1 VRLRKEGA
9 DIKVQGLPSKST
21 VKGSSVPRVSAAQ
34 ARLLLMGAQGLLAD
48 PGRAA
53 TPAAVFELVRRMG
66 FVQLDSI
73 SYVERAHH
81 LTLSSRLHAY
91 RREHFA
97 RLLERDRSLFEH
109 WTHDA
114 SAVPTEWFP
123 HWKPRFARAA
133 ARMRASGW
141 WQERMGADADRI
153 IDSVR
158 ARILTE
164 GALRSQDFEHER
176 GQSSAWWGW
185 KPQKAALEYLWHT
198 GELMVVRREKFQKV
212 YDLTGRV
219 FPEPHSAS
227 APTEDEHTEWAC
239 SNALERLVVATPK
252 ELAEFWA
259 AIDPARAKSWC
270 EAAVREGRIVPVLVE
285 PFDAEASKPR
295 PAYALPDWERRL
307 KRLPEPPRI
316 TRLLSPFDPV
326 LRDRAR
332 AGRLFGFDYRFEA
345 FVPEPQR
352 RFGYYVLPVLEG
364 DRLVGRIDPKLHR
377 DEGVLKIRRV
387 YWEPGVRATR
397 ERLKGLK
404 EAAERL
410 AHFVGAEKVEW
421 PKAEARP

>member
-1 VRLRKEGA
+1 
-9 DIKVQGLPSKST
+9 
-21 VKGSSVPRVSAAQ
+21 VSAAQ

-53 TPAAVFELVRRMG
+53 TKTAVFDLVSRMG

-91 RREHFA
+91 RREHLA

-114 SAVPTEWFP
+114 SAVPTEWFA
-123 HWKPRFARAA
+123 HWKPRFRRAA
-133 ARMRASGW
+133 GRIRGSAW
-141 WQERMGADADRI
+141 WQERMGGEADRH
-153 IDSVR
+153 IDAVR
-158 ARILTE
+158 ARILKE
-164 GALRSQDFEHER
+164 GPLRSQDFEHEK

-198 GELMVVRREKFQKV
+198 GELLVVRRESFQKV
-212 YDLTGRV
+212 YDLTERV
-219 FPEPHSAS
+219 FPELHG
-227 APTEDEHTEWAC
+227 APAPSEEEHTGWAC
-239 SNALERLVVATPK
+239 STALERLVIATPK

-259 AIDPARAKSWC
+259 AVDPARAKVWC

-285 PFDAEASKPR
+285 PLEEGESKPR
-295 PAYALPDWERRL
+295 PAYALPDWERRF
-307 KRLPEPPRI
+307 KRLPGPPPL

-332 AGRLFGFDYRFEA
+332 ALRLFGFDYRFEA
-345 FVPEPQR
+345 FVPGPQR

-364 DRLVGRIDPKLHR
+364 DRLVGRIDPKFER
-377 DEGVLKIRRV
+377 AEGLLRVRRV

-397 ERLKGLK
+397 QRLKGLE

-410 AHFVGAEKVEW
+410 ARFVGAERVEW
-421 PKAEARP
+421 PAPAER